1 MSFAFGLLVG
11 GIVGFFT
18 ACILIASTCD
28 EEG

>member
-1 MSFAFGLLVG
+1 MTFVFGLVVG

-18 ACILIASTCD
+18 ACILIASTCN